1 MKGVTCSDEPSENEQ
16 LNLQLYRRQLIVLLS
31 SPQRKASF
39 SGGSCFSSNKTYKI
53 WLYITCSAPQTPKA
67 NAGLTNRLNIG
78 LSFVLPKIYGQI
90 ALCQFR
96 QCKALRKYCEK
107 CLVIAGMVNIQD
119 YANQSTWLWLQKTEP
134 WLKPQCAT
142 APQSGYWSLLAWFE
156 LKFICT
162 EIQ

>member
-78 LSFVLPKIYGQI
+78 LSFVKLHYASSGNVKHFVSIVKNVWSSQVWLTSKITQTKVLGYGY
-90 ALCQFR
+90 
-96 QCKALRKYCEK
+96 KK
-107 CLVIAGMVNIQD
+107 
-119 YANQSTWLWLQKTEP
+119 QSLDWSHSVPRHHNL
-134 WLKPQCAT
+134 AT
-142 APQSGYWSLLAWFE
+142 DLY
-156 LKFICT
+156 
-162 EIQ
+162 